1 MLTWLESHML
11 SPDLLLALIGFAFVT
26 SVTPGPNNMMLLASG
41 VNHGFRKSIPHMLG
55 ISIGFGGMIVAVG
68 LGIGQIFT
76 RYPQTYLAL
85 KVISIIYLLWLAWKI
100 ANSSP
105 LSSEGAE
112 VVGRPMSFLGACAF
126 QWVNPKAWT
135 MALGAISAYTVA
147 ADYTKSLLIVGL
159 IFTVINLPTVSL
171 WTLFGTVLRRWLTDP
186 TKVRIF
192 NITMAVLLIASLVP
206 IVMGMNLA

>member
-1 MLTWLESHML
+1 MLP
-11 SPDLLLALIGFAFVT
+11 PDLLVALVGFAFVT

-41 VNHGFRKSIPHMLG
+41 VNHGFRQTIPHMLG

-76 RYPQTYLAL
+76 LYPQTYLAL
-85 KVISIIYLLWLAWKI
+85 KMISIIYLLWLAWKI
-100 ANSSP
+100 ATSRP
-105 LSSEGAE
+105 LSNDGADG
-112 VVGRPMSFLGACAF
+112 VGQPMSFLGACAF

-147 ADYTKSLLIVGL
+147 SDYTKSLVIVGL
-159 IFTVINLPTVSL
+159 VFTVVNLPTVSL

-192 NITMAVLLIASLVP
+192 NIAMALLLVASLAP
-206 IVMGMNLA
+206 IILGMKLT

>member
-1 MLTWLESHML
+1 MLP
-11 SPDLLLALIGFAFVT
+11 PDLLAALVGFAFVT

-41 VNHGFRKSIPHMLG
+41 VNHGFRQTIPHMLG

-76 RYPQTYLAL
+76 LYPQTYLAL

-100 ANSSP
+100 ATSRP
-105 LSSEGAE
+105 LSSDGA
-112 VVGRPMSFLGACAF
+112 VGVGQPMSFLGACAF

-147 ADYTKSLLIVGL
+147 ADYTNSLVIVGL
-159 IFTVINLPTVSL
+159 VFTVVNLPTVSL

-192 NITMAVLLIASLVP
+192 NVAMAMLLVASLAP
-206 IVMGMNLA
+206 IILGMKLT